1 MDEAQKN
8 LSRIKTRLA
17 TLEMTLKKRIHNL
30 LNVLPL
36 DDQGQHPV
44 SPSPSMNSTFGEQPS
59 FMSTPANASTVIRR
73 AMRSST
79 NYSTL
84 SEPSEGSSLSLAAR
98 RSRDAM
104 QKPFFI
110 MDDLRKLVETYRSY
124 DTMAEEMVDMLE
136 AESEPYQKA
145 YRKREHYNNVVM
157 DMVENV
163 ENRIWE
169 LCSVQQSPLP
179 GQNSDELARWSK
191 HNNGVVPMP
200 GFVPPPD
207 HAEDDCFSRTPS
219 RTSSSQSQD
228 SIVVAI
234 SEEEDAVKNL
244 TKELTRI
251 PKPIKERW
259 EVRQVANIVA
269 NTATIT
275 NTVATQPSIVGL
287 TSQQQPPP
295 STDSGS
301 GHSSKQAEGQKNSG
315 GSTPGSDRQNVDD
328 LASSEQDNRTGDG
341 GGGGPNPNGGGGG
354 GPNDDDDDPHDEDG
368 DQDEDSDE
376 SLDPEAEDDNDEEAS
391 PPLTP
396 EVKLARLKV
405 KSCKEEID
413 MMLSRLKSITPTKVM
428 KPQVV
433 AVIKLQLA
441 DVKEC
446 ANRELQELCDRL
458 CELDPWHL
466 KSHAVNAKKFK
477 KDAKAR
483 IMDLEVKIVEVNSQ
497 EVAVDQSQAA
507 ARDPSSVNTSHLP

>member
-1 MDEAQKN
+1 
-8 LSRIKTRLA
+8 
-17 TLEMTLKKRIHNL
+17 
-30 LNVLPL
+30 
-36 DDQGQHPV
+36 
-44 SPSPSMNSTFGEQPS
+44 
-59 FMSTPANASTVIRR
+59 
-73 AMRSST
+73 
-79 NYSTL
+79 
-84 SEPSEGSSLSLAAR
+84 
-98 RSRDAM
+98 M

-110 MDDLRKLVETYRSY
+110 MEDLHRLVETYRSY
-124 DTMAEEMVDMLE
+124 NKMGEEMVDMLE
-136 AESEPYQKA
+136 AESELFLKA
-145 YRKREHYNNVVM
+145 YRKREHYNDVVM
-157 DMVENV
+157 DVVDNV
-163 ENRIWE
+163 ENQIWE
-169 LCSVQQSPLP
+169 LCLVQQSRLP
-179 GQNSDELARWSK
+179 GQNSEELARWSK
-191 HNNGVVPMP
+191 HNNGVDPMP

-207 HAEDDCFSRTPS
+207 HAEDDCFSHTPS
-219 RTSSSQSQD
+219 LSTSSQSQD

-234 SEEEDAVKNL
+234 SEEDAVKSL
-244 TKELTRI
+244 TKELVKI
-251 PKPIKERW
+251 PTPIKERW

-287 TSQQQPPP
+287 TSQVQQPPP

-301 GHSSKQAEGQKNSG
+301 GHSFKEAEGQKKNSG
-315 GSTPGSDRQNVDD
+315 GSTPGSDCQNMDD
-328 LASSEQDNRTGDG
+328 LASSEQDNRNGDG
-341 GGGGPNPNGGGGG
+341 GGGSHNPNGGGGS
-354 GPNDDDDDPHDEDG
+354 GPNNRDDNDPHDEDG
-368 DQDEDSDE
+368 DQDDDSEE

-405 KSCKEEID
+405 KSCKEEIN